1 MSSLVAKVRDTRAL
15 ANLPRI
21 PISDSGTTS
30 PKTIVFSQM
39 YFGVA
44 LDLMIENKDQTNPLL
59 VTINKQKQ
67 YTLAPGG
74 TKTFENQVI
83 DFVEIVPNSTTG
95 SWYLDAGLVDVWLFK
110 KVTGA

>member
-21 PISDSGTTS
+21 PVSDSGTTE

-39 YFGVA
+39 YLGIA
-44 LDLMIENKDQTNPLL
+44 LDLMIENKDPTNTLD
-59 VTINKQKQ
+59 VTINKQKT
-67 YTLAPGG
+67 YTLAASGV
-74 TKTFENQVI
+74 KTWENQVI
-83 DFVEIVPNSTTG
+83 DIVEIVPHPSTG
-95 SWYLDAGLVDVWLFK
+95 AWYLDAGLVDIWLFK

>member
-1 MSSLVAKVRDTRAL
+1 MSSLIAKVRDTRAL

-21 PISDSGTTS
+21 PVSDSGTTS

-39 YFGVA
+39 YLGVA
-44 LDLMIENKDQTNPLL
+44 LDLMIENKDSTNQLL

-67 YTLAPGG
+67 YAIPPGG
-74 TKTFENQVI
+74 TKSWDNQLI
-83 DFVEIVPNSTTG
+83 DFVEIVPNATTG
-95 SWYLDAGLVDVWLFK
+95 AWYLDAGLVDVWLFK